1 MKKSRFTE
9 TQIVAILK
17 EYESVRIV
25 LDLCREYGISKATFF
40 KWKSKYGGMEVTGT
54 SCDICNQVVVV
65 HFKNESTF
73 KYR

>member
-1 MKKSRFTE
+1 
-9 TQIVAILK
+9 V
-17 EYESVRIV
+17 YERCRTVI
-25 LDLCREYGISKATFF
+25 DLCQEYGISKANFL

-54 SCDICNQVVVV
+54 SCAICIQVVVV